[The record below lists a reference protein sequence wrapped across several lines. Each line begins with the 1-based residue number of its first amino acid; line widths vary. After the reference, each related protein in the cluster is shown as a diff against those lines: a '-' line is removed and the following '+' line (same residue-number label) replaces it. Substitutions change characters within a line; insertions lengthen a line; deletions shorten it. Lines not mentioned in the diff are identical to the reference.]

1 MQKRFNLS
9 YIWVTGIFIILLIIL
24 LLVVEYKVKYEDNT
38 FYKYLYFY
46 KCENSF
52 CTTDNIDKISD
63 HSTLLSVYKYDYHDN
78 IPTYEY
84 VIGNYI
90 IINDNNDYLYYDY
103 VMGEILNNYDTYKI
117 INDKYIVV
125 TNNDKYGIID
135 IDNNISLELI
145 YDYIDYIDTYI
156 ITIENNKLNIIDTDL
171 NNLINTPLEIVYNSN
186 ISISKEDNNIIIT
199 IGEVKYLYNIEQK
212 ELIKG

>member
-9 YIWVTGIFIILLIIL
+9 YIWVTGIFVILIIILF
-24 LLVVEYKVKYEDNT
+24 LVVEYKVRYEDNT

-52 CTTDNIDKISD
+52 CTTDSIDKISD

-78 IPTYEY
+78 VPTYEY

-90 IINDNNDYLYYDY
+90 IINDNSDYLYYDY
-103 VMGEILNNYDTYKI
+103 VTGKILNNYDTYKV
-117 INDKYIVV
+117 INDKYIIV
-125 TNNDKYGIID
+125 TYNNKYGIID
-135 IDNNISLELI
+135 IDNNISLDLI
-145 YDYIDYIDTYI
+145 YDYIDSIDTYI
-156 ITIENNKLNIIDTDL
+156 ITIENNKLNIIDSNL
-171 NNLINTPLEIVYNSN
+171 NNLIESPVEIVYNSN
-186 ISISKEDNNIIIT
+186 ISISKEDNNIIINV
-199 IGEVKYLYNIEQK
+199 GEVKYLYDIEKK

>member
-103 VMGEILNNYDTYKI
+103 VTGEILNNYGTYKI
-117 INDKYIVV
+117 INDKYIIV
-125 TNNDKYGIID
+125 TNNNKYGIID

-199 IGEVKYLYNIEQK
+199 IGEVKYLYDIEKK